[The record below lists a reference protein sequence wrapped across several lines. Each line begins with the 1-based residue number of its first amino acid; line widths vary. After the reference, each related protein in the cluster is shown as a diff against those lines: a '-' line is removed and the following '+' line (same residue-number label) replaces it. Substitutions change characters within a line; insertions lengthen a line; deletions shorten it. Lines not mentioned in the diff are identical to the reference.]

1 MEMSPLS
8 LSLWKHLM
16 AAEGLLWV
24 WFVVLAVVNLAA
36 FVFAP
41 FDVRARWMAL
51 SVVLLSVIVAGMFKI
66 YGYTRILGLGHIV
79 VWLPLFAYLWRE
91 RGAFPERVW
100 VNRFIVVFVVVNGI
114 SFGLDSVDVVRYL
127 LGDRSA
133 Y

>member
-1 MEMSPLS
+1 M
-8 LSLWKHLM
+8 SLWEHLM
-16 AAEGLLWV
+16 AVDGALAV
-24 WFVVLAVVNLAA
+24 WFGVLAVVNLGA

-41 FDVRARWMAL
+41 FDVRARWMAV
-51 SVVLLSVIVAGMFKI
+51 SVVVLSVIVSAMFKV

-79 VWLPLFAYLWRE
+79 VWLPLFAYLWKMRH
-91 RGAFPERVW
+91 GFPEKVW

-114 SFGLDSVDVVRYL
+114 SFGLDSVDVVRYA